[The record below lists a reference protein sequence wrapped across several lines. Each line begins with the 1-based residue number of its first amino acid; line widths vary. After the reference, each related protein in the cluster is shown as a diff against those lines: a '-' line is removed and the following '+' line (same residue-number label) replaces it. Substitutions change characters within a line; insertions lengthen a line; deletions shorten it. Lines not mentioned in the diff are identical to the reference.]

1 MTMEIDDLDAKI
13 LEYLQVD
20 SRRPFL
26 EIARNL
32 KVSGGTVHARV
43 NRMRE
48 LGVIQGSKVVID
60 YEKLGFSVTAF
71 VGIKLAKA
79 KGFKQI
85 QEQMLL
91 IPEIVE
97 VHYTTGAYSLLTKI
111 VVASMRDLYRV
122 LSDKLQAIEDIQS
135 TETFVVLDTPLMRD
149 PSLNS

>member
-1 MTMEIDDLDAKI
+1 MDELDLKI

-43 NRMRE
+43 NR
-48 LGVIQGSKVVID
+48 LKDIGIVQGSKVVIN
-60 YEKLGFSVTAF
+60 YEKLGLKVTAF

-79 KGFKQI
+79 KVFKQI
-85 QEQMLL
+85 EDRLNL

-97 VHYTTGAYSLLTKI
+97 VHYTTGAYTFLTKI
-111 VVASMRDLYRV
+111 VVSSLENLYQL
-122 LSDKLQAIEDIQS
+122 LSDKLQAIEGIQS
-135 TETFVVLDTPLMRD
+135 TETFVVLNTPVLRD
-149 PSLNS
+149 PAVQPP